1 MTTIKATCP
10 TCGEVALTPD
20 EVELWIDRGA
30 RDDSF
35 YAFTCPACLCVVRKP
50 ADERVIRLLTSGG
63 VEVRDVAP
71 AAPPRPPRFDGPA
84 FTHDDLLDFHTL
96 LAQDDWFDDLL
107 ALVRHDGGRARSE
120 RRRRVGRSGV

>member
-20 EVELWIDRGA
+20 EVELWIDRSRA
-30 RDDSF
+30 EDAF

-50 ADERVIRLLTSGG
+50 ADDRVVQLLTTGG
-63 VEVRDVAP
+63 VGTREIAC
-71 AAPPRPPRFDGPA
+71 APPPKGPRFEGSA

-96 LAQDDWFDDLL
+96 LAGEGWFDDLL
-107 ALVRHDGGRARSE
+107 RLVRSTTDVRTTG
-120 RRRRVGRSGV
+120 RRRRMGRTV